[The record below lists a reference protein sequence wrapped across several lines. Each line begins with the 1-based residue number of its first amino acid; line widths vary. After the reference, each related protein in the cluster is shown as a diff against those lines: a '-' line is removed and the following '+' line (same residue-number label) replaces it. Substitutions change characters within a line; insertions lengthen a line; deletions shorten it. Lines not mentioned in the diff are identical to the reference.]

1 MKYII
6 KYNYIQIAIAGVL
19 LLSSCKKNLNINT
32 NPNMLTS
39 GPINTVLTSVTTN
52 VGFTGGSD
60 MHRYSS
66 LWTQQFAGQGAA
78 GTQTLEY
85 QIYNITATDINNLW
99 GTLYANILM
108 DCEYIIANSG
118 GSPWY
123 SGIAKI
129 LKAWTY
135 QHVVDMWGD
144 VPFTEATLG
153 VNNRAPK
160 YDDDATI
167 YPKLIT
173 IIDQGIA
180 DLNATSS
187 ALVPGTNETIYG
199 GNRAKWIK
207 FANTLKMRIYLH
219 YSEINPALATSGING
234 IINSGAPVIAA
245 NNENFAM
252 PFFDAANAQ
261 NPISQFEARRL
272 SQFFPN
278 SFLVNM
284 MNAKLDP
291 RRPFYFTPFPYTAT
305 PTPASPYVGATPGQP
320 QSINFS
326 RMHTYLRGGPLKSAL
341 TVNGAGAITDVTT
354 NHTAYTGAAPIRM
367 LTFAEYNFIRAEASL
382 RFGSPGSAQSFF
394 QAGITASMQE
404 AGVAAADITNYL
416 ASYGTLSGTTAQQ
429 LRQIIEEKYIASY
442 GVALEP
448 FNDWRRTGYPVLSPV
463 AGAVLSFIPTI
474 FYYPQ
479 NEINS
484 NPNATQKGSLGEKV
498 FWDN

>member
-1 MKYII
+1 MARLKYISWI
-6 KYNYIQIAIAGVL
+6 MAGSL
-19 LLSSCKKNLNINT
+19 LLGSCKRVLDVNT
-32 NPNMLTS
+32 NPNVITAA
-39 GPINTVLTSVTTN
+39 PIQTVLTSVTTN

-60 MHRYSS
+60 MHRFTSI
-66 LWTQQFAGQGAA
+66 WVQQFAGQGAA

-85 QIYNITATDINNLW
+85 EKYNIQSTDVNNLW
-99 GTLYANILM
+99 GSFYANMLM
-108 DCEYIIANSG
+108 DCEYIINNSA

-123 SGIAKI
+123 SGIAKV
-129 LKAWTY
+129 LKAWLY
-135 QHVVDMWGD
+135 QHIVDMWGD
-144 VPFTEATLG
+144 VPFTEASQG
-153 VNNRAPK
+153 VNNRFPK

-173 IIDQGIA
+173 LLDQGIA
-180 DLNATSS
+180 DLNAASS
-187 ALVPGTNETIYG
+187 ALAPGTNETIYG
-199 GNRAKWIK
+199 GNRTNWIK

-219 YSEINPALATSGING
+219 YSEINPTLATSGING
-234 IINSGAPVIAA
+234 IINAGAPVISA
-245 NNENFAM
+245 NTESFQM
-252 PFFDAANAQ
+252 RFYDAANAQ
-261 NPISQFEARRL
+261 NPIHQFEVRRL

-305 PTPASPYVGATPGQP
+305 PTPASPYVGATPGQG

-326 RMHTYLRGGPLKSAL
+326 RMHTYLRGGPLKNAL
-341 TVNGAGAITDVTT
+341 TVNGAGAITDATA
-354 NHTAYTGAAPIRM
+354 NHNAYTGATPIRM

-382 RFGSPGSAQSFF
+382 RFGSPGSAQAFF
-394 QAGITASMQE
+394 QAGITASMQD
-404 AGVAAADITNYL
+404 AGVAPADIASYI

-429 LRQIIEEKYIASY
+429 LRQIIEEKYVALY

-448 FNDWRRTGYPVLSPV
+448 YNDWRRTGYPAIAPV
-463 AGAVLSFIPTI
+463 ATAVLPDIPTI

-479 NEINS
+479 SEVNS
-484 NPNATQKGSLGEKV
+484 NPNMPGQKGSLSQKV